1 MIGDLLNH
9 PDALVEVVMSWLA
22 GHGSWLVLTASAAV
36 VAVAVVGALLSR
48 VRQRAMNDGARCLE
62 ILAPPAADL
71 PGAQALWS
79 NLLGLL
85 RPAWKRFLFGQ
96 PHLVFEYVF
105 GVGGV
110 RIRMW
115 IPGTVPQHL
124 VEHAIEAAWPSART
138 TQLDATPPLPL
149 EGQATGGQFILAR
162 DERLPLKHDHDHDPL
177 RALLG
182 AGVGMPTWQHAAGQI
197 LARPATGRR
206 LTRGASNIPIVLL
219 RGVLDFV
226 SPGPARA
233 GVIHPAPDHAVR
245 LEHYAEARAIRD
257 KAVQPRYEVAV
268 RYAVQAD
275 EGDKPPLRRGA
286 IRGRAHA
293 IASAFAVFSGHNRL
307 ERRRLYRPAR
317 QLAVRRLRRG
327 FLLSVPELAA
337 LAHLPID
344 PAVPGLQR
352 AGANAIA
359 PSPQIAQRGK
369 ALGVADAGHQR
380 PVALGVIDSCH
391 HVHVLGPNGTGKST
405 LLAQMILSDIQAGRG
420 VAVVDA
426 KGDLVTDLL
435 GLIPEE
441 AAP

>member
-1 MIGDLLNH
+1 MIDNNPDVMIDL
-9 PDALVEVVMSWLA
+9 AVSWLDA
-22 GHGSWLVLTASAAV
+22 YGLLLAAIAPP
-36 VAVAVVGALLSR
+36 AVIAAELARSLLAR
-48 VRQRAMNDGARCLE
+48 MRHRAMNDGARCLE
-62 ILAPPAADL
+62 ILAPPVADL
-71 PGAQALWS
+71 PGAKALWS

-85 RPAWKRFLFGQ
+85 RPAWKRVLFGQ

-115 IPGTVPQHL
+115 VPGTVPQHL
-124 VEHAIEAAWPSART
+124 VDHAIEAAWPSART
-138 TQLDATPPLPL
+138 AVLEAGPPVPQT
-149 EGQATGGQFILAR
+149 GQSTGGQLVIAR
-162 DERLPLKHDHDHDPL
+162 SERLPLKHDHDHDPL

-182 AGVGMPTWQHAAGQI
+182 AGVGMPSWQHAAIQV

-206 LTRGASNIPIVLL
+206 HSHGGASLL
-219 RGVLDFV
+219 RGVLDFIT
-226 SPGPARA
+226 PGASRPSTNHRSL
-233 GVIHPAPDHAVR
+233 DHAVR

-275 EGDKPPLRRGA
+275 EGDEKPLRRGA

-307 ERRRLYRPAR
+307 ERRRLLRPAR
-317 QLAVRRLRRG
+317 QLAARRLRRG

-337 LAHLPID
+337 LAHLPMD

-359 PSPQIAQRGK
+359 PSPQIAHHGK